1 MATTDLNNLPE
12 TAPLKSHVADRIRN
26 AILAGIFK
34 PGDRLNET
42 RIATQFKVSRI
53 PVREALQQLHVQGLV
68 MNYPRR
74 GMFVIT
80 LGEEDVQ
87 RINSLRILLEAE
99 AIKLCRA
106 NLTATQEKLLASIV
120 DEMENAHMDSFF
132 DASLL
137 DLRFHR
143 NIWACSGN
151 PYLEKNLDSLL
162 TVLFAYQALA
172 YTASHTDTFW
182 QLDHH
187 RPLLEVI
194 RGNSSLSPEAAMIN
208 HLRIRYTN
216 PERFSSLAFSSGVQ
230 SPPHTH
236 QHS

>member
-1 MATTDLNNLPE
+1 MATSDLYELPDA
-12 TAPLKSHVADRIRN
+12 APLKSHVADRIRN
-26 AILAGIFK
+26 AILAGAFK

-42 RIATQFKVSRI
+42 RIASQFKVSRI
-53 PVREALQQLHVQGLV
+53 PVREALQQLQAQGLV

-80 LGEEDVQ
+80 LSEEDVQ

-106 NLTATQEKLLASIV
+106 NLTATQEARLTSIV
-120 DEMENAHMDSFF
+120 EEMENVQMDSFF

-137 DLRFHR
+137 DLKFHR
-143 NIWACSGN
+143 SIWACSGN
-151 PYLEKNLDSLL
+151 PYLEKDLDSLL
-162 TVLFAYQALA
+162 TILFAHQALA
-172 YTASHTDTFW
+172 YTTSHTNTFW
-182 QLDHH
+182 QLNHH

-194 RGNSSLSPEAAMIN
+194 RGNSNISPEAAMVN

-216 PERFSSLAFSSGVQ
+216 PERFSSLSLSPGV
-230 SPPHTH
+230 
-236 QHS
+236 HSA